1 MLSGKYPIVKGGC
14 WAKTPP
20 FSEGSWERYSPRTSK
35 TVRGTRAK
43 RRVPRTVFE
52 VRGLHLSQRSR
63 GKGGVLSLY
72 PGYAGLPLEQGFSEN
87 VASWARCIT
96 LRKTVLPRCH
106 VFWSVMYLGQDAT
119 FSEPILGKMLS
130 SRKEQNRQNRG
141 IMLSI
146 STYPYN
152 FFVLLRPPTEDSYFW
167 LTASSKNGSR
177 S

>member
-1 MLSGKYPIVKGGC
+1 MREGCRQVEAEVLCNSRSTWGPILLATPVY

-20 FSEGSWERYSPRTSK
+20 FYEGSWERGSPRTSK

-52 VRGLHLSQRSR
+52 VRGLHLFQRSR

-96 LRKTVLPRCH
+96 LRKTWHLGST
-106 VFWSVMYLGQDAT
+106 VFQDTSHFEKRGILKNSTPKMPCFPKCDVILENNTPKMAKFQ
-119 FSEPILGKMLS
+119 FSE
-130 SRKEQNRQNRG
+130 
-141 IMLSI
+141 
-146 STYPYN
+146 
-152 FFVLLRPPTEDSYFW
+152 V
-167 LTASSKNGSR
+167 
-177 S
+177 